1 MTEKGAE
8 GARTRF
14 LARRHAA
21 RNDLAAGP
29 DSDAEHNIHFADLTI
44 ENRDDQTISRVF
56 ALSSLVL
63 ALAFAML
70 AINYLPIGALG
81 VWLAITVTASL
92 LPIVVEFALRWR
104 PNPTTGLTTQTV
116 ELLAVVLA
124 AAWAMMPA
132 LFFEMAPP
140 PLRTFCGASLFAISG
155 LGAFAFVRASGAA
168 VAFVSLIAGSTAL
181 ASLKVGGE
189 FGAAFALAAILYGVS
204 LSAMVLT
211 HQLRSKTARRAR
223 EEIRRQQEAVAFLL
237 NDFEEG
243 ASDWLWET
251 DSDFKFTYASPRLA
265 KVFGVAPADITTLTL
280 GDLAG
285 PGPQAA
291 QGWAGFHSKLLHHQ
305 PIAAEELPSC
315 AGPQPRWLRIA
326 ARPLFTADGVFTGYR
341 GVGRDVTAEKQ
352 SHDQLVEA
360 KTAAEQAN
368 AAKSQFLAVISH
380 ELRTPLNAIVGFSE
394 LLSAPQAENIS
405 DATRNDHLRTILES
419 SRHLQNLI
427 SDILDSTRFE
437 KGTMRLAEQDGDAA
451 ELLEIAVKMCRD
463 LAENSNC
470 TIIATLADGIEVRGD
485 ITRIKQ
491 VLINLITNAI
501 KFSPAHGFVYAGL
514 ERWPGG
520 ELVFTIRDGGMG
532 IAAGDAA
539 RIFEPF
545 VQVDDGMGRRFGGM
559 GLGLSIARKLARLHG
574 GDVTLES
581 VLGSGTTARLI
592 LPASRVTWPTLRS
605 AATTAA

>member
-1 MTEKGAE
+1 MTEMGAE

-14 LARRHAA
+14 LARRYAA
-21 RNDLAAGP
+21 RNDVAAEP
-29 DSDAEHNIHFADLTI
+29 ASDVEDSIHLADLTV
-44 ENRDDQTISRVF
+44 ENRNGQAISRVF

-63 ALAFAML
+63 ALAFAKL
-70 AINYLPIGALG
+70 AINFLPIPAIA
-81 VWLAITVTASL
+81 VWLAMTATASL
-92 LPIVVEFALRWR
+92 LPIAVDFAQRRR
-104 PNPTTGLTTQTV
+104 PNPATGLTTQTV
-116 ELLAVVLA
+116 ELLAVILA

-189 FGAAFALAAILYGVS
+189 FGAAFAVAATLYGVS

-211 HQLRSKTARRAR
+211 HQIRAKSDRRAR
-223 EEIRRQQEAVAFLL
+223 EEIRRQQETVAFLL

-265 KVFGVAPADITTLTL
+265 KVLGVAPAGIATLTL

-291 QGWAGFHSKLLHHQ
+291 QAWAGFHSKLLHHL

-315 AGPQPRWLRIA
+315 AGPEPQWLRIA
-326 ARPLFTADGVFTGYR
+326 ARPLMTAGGVFAGYR

-394 LLSAPQAENIS
+394 LLSAPQSENIS
-405 DATRNDHLRTILES
+405 EATRNDHLQTILES

-427 SDILDSTRFE
+427 SDILDATRFE

-451 ELLEIAVKMCRD
+451 ELLEVAVKMCRD
-463 LAENSNC
+463 LAESSNC

-520 ELVFTIRDGGMG
+520 ELTFTIRDGGMG
-532 IAAGDAA
+532 IAADDAV

-581 VLGSGTTARLI
+581 VLGTGTTARLI
-592 LPASRVTWPTLRS
+592 LPASRVTWPAPRT